1 MKKKLFKITKIFLV
15 LTLIFSELSGVTTVL
30 ADEIMDNGNVEEET
44 MVLVANGYLKD
55 ESSTSLDGTI
65 TQGVTNYAINT
76 AGKYTQMLTISD
88 VSGTYIEEDKEYMVK
103 VNDGEEVK
111 YSGND
116 LTTTTFEGTITDLT
130 NSFNTI
136 VNYTDVIVITEVE
149 NEENTITLEYKAIIT
164 YNEEGND
171 FDLTLNTLYEGYSF
185 EEGMLIVNARN
196 LPLSPEVPSVKYLF
210 SMLNENNGITLEI
223 TDRDGNVVE
232 LEEET
237 ITEEGVETLEE
248 TTEEVEE
255 VLVKNGYT
263 LKFTKGLSEKTYVV
277 LVMGDITGNSIF
289 DKNDMLP
296 TMEGYLENKNMPSMD
311 LYTPVYEEETPSEEE
326 EPVLGEEEETILEG
340 NTEEVEE
347 PKEEI
352 EIEIEEFGTITFED
366 IMTINGYLNETEERD
381 NTDLSLVVSAD
392 KDELYVGDTFN
403 VEVTIKSSDVED
415 FINGITGLVSSS
427 DNVKLLSITFNEK
440 FIGTYNEDN
449 MFVAAG
455 TSLSNDEVVMSLE
468 FMAIDD
474 GEATIGLSG
483 KVANGMNIKD
493 LEELTCSVNIMRK
506 SSNNNL
512 SSLKADIG
520 TFDIDF
526 DKDVTVYTLTVPSD
540 AKEVI
545 LSGALEDLLSSVD
558 GLYKYELTED
568 KTTAIIT
575 VTAEDGSTKDYTVYI
590 IKEKPVVTTP
600 VVYYYSSNNY
610 LKTLEVSGY
619 ELEFDKNKE
628 EYTLSVKNDVTS
640 LDITAVAEDT
650 RARVEITGNEKF
662 KVGKNTIVISVKA
675 ENGDVREY
683 KLVVTKE
690 DDKSTTLSEEESSNT
705 AEKVV
710 IIILIVLVVLGLLY
724 LIFKKDEEEV
734 NLKPNEEKKNDN
746 SKKNKNTSRK

>member
-65 TQGVTNYAINT
+65 IQGVTNYAINT
-76 AGKYTQMLTISD
+76 VGKYTQMLTISD

-116 LTTTTFEGTITDLT
+116 LTTTTFEGTVTDLT
-130 NSFNTI
+130 NSFNTM
-136 VNYTDVIVITEVE
+136 VSYTDVIVITEVE

-185 EEGMLIVNARN
+185 EEGVLIVNARN

-223 TDRDGNVVE
+223 TDRDGNVVG

-248 TTEEVEE
+248 TIEEVEE

-263 LKFTKGLSEKTYVV
+263 LKFTKGLSEKNYVV
-277 LVMGDITGNSIF
+277 LVMGDITGDSIF

-326 EPVLGEEEETILEG
+326 EPVLGEEEETTLEG

-352 EIEIEEFGTITFED
+352 EKEEFGTITFED

-381 NTDLSLVVSAD
+381 NTDLSLEISAN
-392 KDELYVGDTFN
+392 KEELYVGDTFN

-415 FINGITGLVSSS
+415 FINGITGLVSNS

-455 TSLSNDEVVMSLE
+455 TSLSNDEVVMTLE

-520 TFDIDF
+520 TFDIEF

-575 VTAEDGSTKDYTVYI
+575 VTAEDGSTKVYTVYI

-640 LDITAVAEDT
+640 LDITAVAEDS

>member
-55 ESSTSLDGTI
+55 ESSTSLDGAI

-116 LTTTTFEGTITDLT
+116 LTTTIFEGTVTDLT

-277 LVMGDITGNSIF
+277 LVMGDITGDSIF

-326 EPVLGEEEETILEG
+326 EPVLGEEEETALEE

-352 EIEIEEFGTITFED
+352 EKEEFGTITFED

-381 NTDLSLVVSAD
+381 NTDLSLEVSAD

-403 VEVTIKSSDVED
+403 VDVTVKSSDVED
-415 FINGITGLVSSS
+415 FINGITGLVSNS

-474 GEATIGLSG
+474 GEASIGLTG

-540 AKEVI
+540 TKEVI

-575 VTAEDGSTKDYTVYI
+575 VTAEDGSTKVYTVYI

-610 LKTLEVSGY
+610 LKLLEVSGY
-619 ELEFDKNKE
+619 ELDFDRDKE

-640 LDITAVAEDT
+640 LDITAIAEDS

-746 SKKNKNTSRK
+746 SKKNKNTPRK

>member
-116 LTTTTFEGTITDLT
+116 LTTTTFEGTVTDLT
-130 NSFNTI
+130 NSFNTM
-136 VNYTDVIVITEVE
+136 VSYTDVIVITEVE

-171 FDLTLNTLYEGYSF
+171 FALTLNTLYEGYSF

-223 TDRDGNVVE
+223 TDREGNVVE

-277 LVMGDITGNSIF
+277 LVMGDITGDSIF
-289 DKNDMLP
+289 DENDMLP

-326 EPVLGEEEETILEG
+326 EPILGEEEETILEG

-352 EIEIEEFGTITFED
+352 EKEEFGTITFED

-415 FINGITGLVSSS
+415 FINGITGLVSNS
-427 DNVKLLSITFNEK
+427 DNVKLQSITFNEK
-440 FIGTYNEDN
+440 LIGTYNEDN

-455 TSLSNDEVVMSLE
+455 TSLSNDEVVMTLE

-474 GEATIGLSG
+474 GEASIGLTG

-520 TFDIDF
+520 TFDIEF

-575 VTAEDGSTKDYTVYI
+575 VTAEDGSTKVYTVYI

-610 LKTLEVSGY
+610 LKLLEVSGY

-640 LDITAVAEDT
+640 LDITAVAEDS

-690 DDKSTTLSEEESSNT
+690 DDKSTTLSEAESSNT